1 MKRRQFLTAS
11 LATSAIVLAGDAAA
25 QSGAKR
31 EYYQLRRYS
40 LIRGAEL
47 QLTQNYFKDA
57 LIPAATRMGLGPIG
71 AFTLDIGPETP
82 TYYLL
87 IPGTSLE
94 TLVNLDPLL
103 SKDEEFLKV
112 AAPYWDATD
121 AAPAFQRIETS
132 LLGAFD
138 GWPRITPPAA
148 SATRGKRIFQLRTY
162 ESPSNGEH
170 VRKLEMFPGGE
181 YQIFKDVGFR
191 PLFYGDM
198 LIGPR
203 MPNMT
208 YMLSFDDIDE
218 LYAKWNIE
226 MNGAA
231 WKALSTSKR
240 YGFDSIVD
248 VVSDRSSARWTVRR
262 SEKA

>member
-1 MKRRQFLTAS
+1 MKRRQFLAAS
-11 LATSAIVLAGDAAA
+11 IATSAAALAGTGAA
-25 QSGAKR
+25 QPAPAGKR

-40 LIRGAEL
+40 LIRGTEL

-71 AFTLDIGPETP
+71 AFSLDIGPETP

-103 SKDEEFLKV
+103 AKDEEFLKV
-112 AAPYWDATD
+112 AAPYWDATA

-132 LLGAFD
+132 LLAAFD
-138 GWPRITPPAA
+138 GWPRITPPAS
-148 SATRGKRIFQLRTY
+148 SATKAKRIFQLRSY

-198 LIGPR
+198 LMGPR

-208 YMLSFDDIDE
+208 YMLSFDNIDE
-218 LYAKWNIE
+218 LYAKWDTE

-240 YGFDSIVD
+240 YGFDPIVD
-248 VVSDRSSARWTVRR
+248 VVSNQVLSPLDCSQI
-262 SEKA
+262 